1 MVSGGYSR
9 GLEWLTG
16 LTPQPYDIDIN
27 IFIRIVDVYILPMIV
42 SINQDIQY
50 TVFLGKNSPLIT
62 IFLNYN
68 HENIF
73 ETKQ

>member
-16 LTPQPYDIDIN
+16 LTSQPYDIDIN
-27 IFIRIVDVYILPMIV
+27 IFIRIVHVYILHMIV

-50 TVFLGKNSPLIT
+50 TGFLGKNSPLIT

-68 HENIF
+68 H
-73 ETKQ
+73 